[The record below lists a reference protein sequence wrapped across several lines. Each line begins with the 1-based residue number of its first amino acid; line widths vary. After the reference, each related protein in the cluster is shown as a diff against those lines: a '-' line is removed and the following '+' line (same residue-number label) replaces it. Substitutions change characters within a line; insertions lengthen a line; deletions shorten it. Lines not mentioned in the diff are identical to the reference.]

1 MKKQD
6 YLLFAII
13 IIAFIIWMYIV
24 QKYFT
29 VSYDELTIEE
39 KIRYEQFMLPWKESE
54 RMSRI
59 IINYDDDITEQ
70 NAIYYVDAVISMG
83 RYSGLNKESYC
94 HVSQF
99 KDGTFV
105 FADVTKSG
113 TDVFRVS
120 KGEWAWR
127 RMKD

>member
-39 KIRYEQFMLPWKESE
+39 KIRYEQFIMPWLRAKKTESL
-54 RMSRI
+54 RP
-59 IINYDDDITEQ
+59 
-70 NAIYYVDAVISMG
+70 
-83 RYSGLNKESYC
+83 L
-94 HVSQF
+94 
-99 KDGTFV
+99 
-105 FADVTKSG
+105 FAY
-113 TDVFRVS
+113 FN
-120 KGEWAWR
+120 
-127 RMKD
+127 

>member
-6 YLLFAII
+6 YLLFAMI

-24 QKYFT
+24 QKYLT

-59 IINYDDDITEQ
+59 IINYDDDIPDA
-70 NAIYYVDAVISMG
+70 NAIHYVNVVRSMG
-83 RYSGLNKESYC
+83 RCSGLNAESYC
-94 HVSQF
+94 YVSQF
-99 KDGTFV
+99 KDGTVV

-113 TDVFRVS
+113 TDVFRIS

-127 RMKD
+127 T